1 MIQNEEKQKAG
12 GSGSSRY
19 TETLEEGKS
28 KRGKE
33 REGLKDVGQREQN
46 WEE

>member
-1 MIQNEEKQKAG
+1 MIQNEEKQKAE

-33 REGLKDVGQREQN
+33 REGLEDAGQREQK
-46 WEE
+46 WGE